1 MRLFVYISILL
12 AFVCNTTMAQ
22 VDFATKAMLKLQEG
36 DLATAK
42 QMIDQASADAKL
54 GSEAKTW
61 SYKAFIY
68 KDYYKSI
75 ATQDFNAGVAI
86 RKEIVDYA
94 NKSIS
99 LDSKNEFKAENE
111 KLLDYISKTYFN
123 DSKLTAKDAKFDLSL
138 SLLNN
143 YKAIRKSLGQGND
156 VDPNEINYYLYLGSL
171 YNSIALSD
179 TSYRKTYSEKAKN
192 TYLKVIEVDAN
203 NINANYNLAILYYN
217 QAVDMIKDLDFETD
231 LIMLSQIQDESVM
244 IFKKSLPFME
254 RAHQLDPK
262 NISTLKGLE
271 GIYFSLNEKD
281 KTEEV
286 RKKIAELEGK

>member
-1 MRLFVYISILL
+1 
-12 AFVCNTTMAQ
+12 MAQ

-36 DLATAK
+36 DLTTAK
-42 QMIDQASADAKL
+42 QMIDQASTDAKM
-54 GSEAKTW
+54 STEAKTW
-61 SYKAFIY
+61 HYKAFIY
-68 KDYYKSI
+68 KDVYKSV
-75 ATQDFNAGVAI
+75 ATQDFSQGITLRDN
-86 RKEIVDYA
+86 IVEFVK
-94 NKSIS
+94 KSNS
-99 LDSKNEFKAENE
+99 LDAKSEHKAEND

-123 DSKLTAKDAKFDLSL
+123 DAKLTAKDAKFDLSN
-138 SLLNN
+138 SLLTK
-143 YKAIRKSLGQGND
+143 YKSTKKIFNPSND
-156 VDPNEINYYLYLGSL
+156 IDVNEINYLLYVGSL

-179 TSYRKTYSEKAKN
+179 TSYRREYSEKAKN
-192 TYLKVIEVDAN
+192 TYLKVIDIDAN

-231 LIMLSQIQDESVM
+231 LIMLSQIQDESVL

-262 NISTLKGLE
+262 NLSTLKGLE